1 VLFVNFKE
9 IVYTR
14 TKSLEVYADDNL
26 FLVSVRL
33 SVLGPLITEILV
45 DFCKLLRIELVGTKS
60 ELEGEPRIYSAVGL
74 DESLNLFE

>member
-1 VLFVNFKE
+1 MLFVNFKE